1 MNWIS
6 DEFSVHRDERITVQ
20 DENGDE
26 YSLTIKELFDM
37 MYGDRLKEI
46 TDQAKKEITESI
58 QELKN
63 EDVKEGI
70 RA

>member
-1 MNWIS
+1 
-6 DEFSVHRDERITVQ
+6 
-20 DENGDE
+20 
-26 YSLTIKELFDM
+26 M